1 LLGGLLIGPAAATSL
16 TTDEIECEQ
25 ALSRGL
31 GQFAVD
37 LAKCITRCEAGARN
51 GDNPASDC
59 LRPYAGATAA
69 CIRDARTG
77 AEVRAAAGVARNVRD
92 VMPELLL
99 GRRLPLRGDDASR
112 QHRNLG
118 RPIRGTSPEGTAGER
133 PRTGCSVSFGRN
145 GLL

>member
-1 LLGGLLIGPAAATSL
+1 MCASKSFLAIGTLLTGLLVGSTCAGAEL

-25 ALSRGL
+25 AMSRGL

-37 LAKCITRCEAGARN
+37 LAQCITRCEAGARN

-69 CIRDARTG
+69 CIRDARAG
-77 AEVRAAAGVARNVRD
+77 AEVRAAAGIARNVRD

-99 GRRLPLRGDDASR
+99 GRRLPLRGDD
-112 QHRNLG
+112 G
-118 RPIRGTSPEGTAGER
+118 
-133 PRTGCSVSFGRN
+133 
-145 GLL
+145 